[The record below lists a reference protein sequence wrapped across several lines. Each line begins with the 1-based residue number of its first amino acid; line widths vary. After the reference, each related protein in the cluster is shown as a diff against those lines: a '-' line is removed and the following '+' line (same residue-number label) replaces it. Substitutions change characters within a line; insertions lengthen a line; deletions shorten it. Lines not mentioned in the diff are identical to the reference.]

1 MRSKLHQFVIVI
13 ENPVS
18 RLLVFCF
25 LILYRLRLCVSTLV
39 SVLWDFLSF
48 VCVHSHVGIV
58 LVLRTYACWMGV
70 GQNYAHPV
78 LQMQIS
84 CAEIFDSHAVM
95 WKRGFGICMKTISKD
110 LKRHDTL
117 HFFTIYWIHSVK
129 SVFKCGTEM
138 QVWEWNV
145 CFFIIITA
153 LPHLAGSLL
162 VLEEMEKDVQRH
174 ENKPRRPNEYST
186 HSSLTLR

>member
-1 MRSKLHQFVIVI
+1 
-13 ENPVS
+13 
-18 RLLVFCF
+18 
-25 LILYRLRLCVSTLV
+25 
-39 SVLWDFLSF
+39 
-48 VCVHSHVGIV
+48 
-58 LVLRTYACWMGV
+58 
-70 GQNYAHPV
+70 
-78 LQMQIS
+78 MQIS

-95 WKRGFGICMKTISKD
+95 WKQRFGICMKTISKD
-110 LKRHDTL
+110 LKRRDTL
-117 HFFTIYWIHSVK
+117 HFLTFYWIHSVK

-145 CFFIIITA
+145 CLFFIITA

-186 HSSLTLR
+186 HSSLTLRLAYPWPVCKAA